1 MAQRPPS
8 PDADVFG
15 DDLDEVLGR
24 ANPNPNRIG
33 CPPRDTLVEL
43 ARRTRPMD
51 DPAYQHL
58 LKCSPCYREVRALQT
73 QAAPARRAPRVAPAA
88 WMALAA
94 ALILMVLVGGVLW
107 QRSGQQPGLAAPVV
121 ARNEPPAVVAPPPA
135 STVTPPVRTELDL
148 RKFSVFRSGEAQRPP
163 QEVVTLPA
171 GLVDLTLLLPVGSE
185 PGAYEVQLLDSD
197 LKSIAGGRGTGEVRN
212 FVTTVRVSLDLTKAP
227 KGAHQLAVRRQDDQ
241 WRLFAAR
248 IE

>member
-8 PDADVFG
+8 PDAVVFG

-24 ANPNPNRIG
+24 ANPNPDRIG

-58 LKCSPCYREVRALQT
+58 LKCSPCYREVRALQA
-73 QAAPARRAPRVAPAA
+73 QAGAPARTSRVGPAA

-94 ALILMVLVGGVLW
+94 ALILLVLGGGVLW
-107 QRSGQQPGLAAPVV
+107 QRTGQPPAPVTPVV
-121 ARNEPPAVVAPPPA
+121 ARNEPPVATPPPT
-135 STVTPPVRTELDL
+135 SMVTPPVRTELDL
-148 RKFSVFRSGEAQRPP
+148 RKFSVFRSGEAQSPP

-227 KGAHQLAVRRQDDQ
+227 KGSHQLAVRRQDDQ

-248 IE
+248 LE

>member
-24 ANPNPNRIG
+24 ANPNPDRIG

-58 LKCSPCYREVRALQT
+58 LKCSPCYREVRAMQT
-73 QAAPARRAPRVAPAA
+73 QAAPAARRSRVAPAA
-88 WMALAA
+88 WLAMAA
-94 ALILMVLVGGVLW
+94 ALILVALGAVLW
-107 QRSGQQPGLAAPVV
+107 QGSGQQQEPAAPVV
-121 ARNEPPAVVAPPPA
+121 ARNEPPAVVTPPPA
-135 STVTPPVRTELDL
+135 STVAPTVRTELDL

-185 PGAYEVQLLDSD
+185 PGAYEVQLLDPD

-212 FVTTVRVSLDLTKAP
+212 FVTTVRVALDLTQAP
-227 KGAHQLAVRRQDDQ
+227 KGSHQLAVRRQGDQ

-248 IE
+248 VE

>member
-24 ANPNPNRIG
+24 ANPNPDRIG

-58 LKCSPCYREVRALQT
+58 LKCSPCYRQVRAMQT
-73 QAAPARRAPRVAPAA
+73 QAAPTPHTSRVAPAA
-88 WMALAA
+88 WLAMAA
-94 ALILMVLVGGVLW
+94 ALILVVLGAMLW
-107 QRSGQQPGLAAPVV
+107 QRSGQQQEPAAPVV
-121 ARNEPPAVVAPPPA
+121 ARDEPPAVITPPPV

-148 RKFSVFRSGEAQRPP
+148 RKFSVFRSGEAHRPP

-227 KGAHQLAVRRQDDQ
+227 KGRHQLAVRRSDDQ

-248 IE
+248 VE